1 MTTLKVIEVM
11 AQSDK
16 SWEDAA
22 RTAVAEVS
30 KTMKNV
36 RSIYIE
42 HMEATVADGK
52 IRYFRINGKVSFEID
67 GNR

>member
-1 MTTLKVIEVM
+1 MSTLKVIEVM

-16 SWEDAA
+16 GWEDAA
-22 RTAVAEVS
+22 RTAVAEVA
-30 KTMKNV
+30 KTVKDV

-52 IRYFRINGKVSFEID
+52 IRNFRINGKVSFEID
-67 GNR
+67 GSR